1 MVKVS
6 KKKCIGCGSCAAS
19 CPEVFEMGEDGKAE
33 VKHGADTKKNAKCIK
48 DAITDCPV
56 GAIS

>member
-6 KKKCIGCGSCAAS
+6 KKKCIGCGSCAGS
-19 CPEVFEMGEDGKAE
+19 CPDVFEMGEDGKAE
-33 VKHGADTKKNAKCIK
+33 VKRGADTKKNAKCIK
-48 DAITDCPV
+48 DAIADCPV